1 MRDSRFARSTPR
13 PRDHLSCHVSCHPG
27 LQSADFRIFRSR
39 SPYLLTTVAIELFL
53 PFLAWHGRCTTT
65 LIMKRAILCAVM
77 GATLLGAGPAFAEDV
92 KMKVLPRGPAEA
104 AIQRRAPKA
113 PVRARL
119 SALVLYA
126 GTSDWSLA
134 DAETVQEFFATRFG
148 RPLPVSAW
156 GQTAVHDRLGLDHR
170 QALDVAVHPDS
181 REGRALM
188 AFLRKEGIPFVAIR
202 SRVKGSATGEDE
214 GRAQPRGRL
223 HASRRGPGEPG
234 RQRGTRQRST
244 RGEAARPSDVGRLP
258 GRRRH
263 HVATPRARPVGF
275 GSVELLVHP

>member
-1 MRDSRFARSTPR
+1 
-13 PRDHLSCHVSCHPG
+13 
-27 LQSADFRIFRSR
+27 
-39 SPYLLTTVAIELFL
+39 
-53 PFLAWHGRCTTT
+53 
-65 LIMKRAILCAVM
+65 MKRAILCAVM

-113 PVRARL
+113 PIRARL

-202 SRVKGSATGEDE
+202 ARVKGSATGAHIHV
-214 GRAQPRGRL
+214 GQ
-223 HASRRGPGEPG
+223 ASERIEPAW
-234 RQRGTRQRST
+234 RTANVARMKAERSLVVDFT
-244 RGEAARPSDVGRLP
+244 PPAAVPESPAASAARASDQPEEKPLAP
-258 GRRRH
+258 
-263 HVATPRARPVGF
+263 PM
-275 GSVELLVHP
+275 

>member
-1 MRDSRFARSTPR
+1 M
-13 PRDHLSCHVSCHPG
+13 V
-27 LQSADFRIFRSR
+27 
-39 SPYLLTTVAIELFL
+39 
-53 PFLAWHGRCTTT
+53 WHRRCNRT
-65 LIMKRAILCAVM
+65 LIVKRAILCAVM

-188 AFLRKEGIPFVAIR
+188 AFLRKEGIPLVAIR
-202 SRVKGSATGEDE
+202 ARVKGSATGAASWSTS
-214 GRAQPRGRL
+214 RLPPR
-223 HASRRGPGEPG
+223 SRR
-234 RQRGTRQRST
+234 
-244 RGEAARPSDVGRLP
+244 ARPPARHAPAINPRRSRSPLRCRAPRLS
-258 GRRRH
+258 GRRRR

>member
-1 MRDSRFARSTPR
+1 
-13 PRDHLSCHVSCHPG
+13 
-27 LQSADFRIFRSR
+27 
-39 SPYLLTTVAIELFL
+39 
-53 PFLAWHGRCTTT
+53 
-65 LIMKRAILCAVM
+65 MKRAILCAVM

-104 AIQRRAPKA
+104 AIQRRAPKK
-113 PVRARL
+113 PVQARL
-119 SALVLYA
+119 SALVRYA

-188 AFLRKEGIPFVAIR
+188 GFLRKEGIPFLAIR
-202 SRVKGSATGEDE
+202 ARVKGSATGAHIHVGQASERIE
-214 GRAQPRGRL
+214 PAWRAPIVARMKAERSL
-223 HASRRGPGEPG
+223 VVDFTPPAAIPESPAAS
-234 RQRGTRQRST
+234 
-244 RGEAARPSDVGRLP
+244 AARASDQPSDQPEEKPLAP
-258 GRRRH
+258 
-263 HVATPRARPVGF
+263 PM
-275 GSVELLVHP
+275 